1 MFLQHRSD
9 FLVACPQGS
18 QNSIHIREVKKK
30 SREGLFQKSLE
41 HSHLDSHFPSILKKS
56 TGKTEHHSFRN
67 LSIHPDTCGIQQRHS
82 YQVLAS
88 PDRMAVTV
96 LGA

>member
-1 MFLQHRSD
+1 MLGVTS
-9 FLVACPQGS
+9 LCPVLKALKIQ
-18 QNSIHIREVKKK
+18 SISEKLKKK

-82 YQVLAS
+82 
-88 PDRMAVTV
+88 
-96 LGA
+96 